1 MKNLINRLL
10 SWIDAGVDA
19 KTKVTVGLLFLGIW
33 AITVFA
39 IKQARDQRND
49 AKENIEY
56 LRKQLDIAKQENVKC
71 NQERTADM
79 TKVAERS
86 QRAKEVQD
94 SILNII
100 RSIKKN
106 DP

>member
-1 MKNLINRLL
+1 MKNLIRRLID
-10 SWIDAGVDA
+10 WIDAGVDA

-33 AITVFA
+33 GITFFA
-39 IKQARDQRND
+39 YNQSRDQRND
-49 AKENIEY
+49 AKENIQY
-56 LRKQLDIAKQENVKC
+56 LRKQNTSLQEQINKC

-79 TKVAERS
+79 TRVAERS
-86 QRAKEVQD
+86 QRAKEIQD

-100 RSIKKN
+100 RSLKK

>member
-1 MKNLINRLL
+1 MKNLIRRLL
-10 SWIDAGVDA
+10 DWIDAGVDA

-33 AITVFA
+33 GMTLFA
-39 IKQARDQRND
+39 YKQSRDQRND
-49 AKENIEY
+49 AKENTEY
-56 LRKQLDIAKQENVKC
+56 LRKQLTNAQDQVNKC

-79 TKVAERS
+79 TRVAERS

-100 RSIKKN
+100 RSLKK

>member
-1 MKNLINRLL
+1 MKNLTRRLL
-10 SWIDAGVDA
+10 DWIDAGVDA

-33 AITVFA
+33 GITFFA
-39 IKQARDQRND
+39 YKQNLYQRKD
-49 AKENIEY
+49 AKENNEY
-56 LRKQLDIAKQENVKC
+56 LRKQLAIAQEQLNKC

-79 TKVAERS
+79 TRVAERS
-86 QRAKEVQD
+86 QRAKDVQD

-100 RSIKKN
+100 RSLKK